1 MLQVKTDRT
10 GAYRRVTAQ
19 SLLLDIE
26 PVAQLQ
32 QQLDGKLA
40 GFSKQPQD
48 DLHLTL
54 FHFGKPQQLYRE
66 FKAANPK
73 LQNRHFWTCFDELL
87 SSSATVLDRPFE
99 LQAETLEPFG
109 TPSDPVVALTFSA
122 SPQLVVARRELDGY
136 WREFLECCGMSR
148 QAKAE
153 RPYRP
158 HLSLGRLKHSAQFPD
173 LKPELNTLRFTASEL
188 RNVES
193 SP

>member
-1 MLQVKTDRT
+1 MPQVKTDRT
-10 GAYRRVTAQ
+10 GAYRRVTVE
-19 SLLLDIE
+19 SILVDIE
-26 PVAQLQ
+26 PVVEFQR
-32 QQLDGKLA
+32 QLDAKLN
-40 GFSKQPQD
+40 GFSRQPQD

-66 FKAANPK
+66 FKAANSK
-73 LQNRHFWTCFDELL
+73 LQNRHFWTCFNELL
-87 SSSATVLDRPFE
+87 TSSANVLDRPFE
-99 LQAETLEPFG
+99 LQAETLKPFG

-148 QAKAE
+148 QAKAD
-153 RPYRP
+153 RPFRP
-158 HLSLGRLKHSAQFPD
+158 HLSVGRLKHSAQFPD
-173 LKPELNTLRFTASEL
+173 LKPELGSLRFSVSQL